1 MNNVWHEGRRKA
13 FVWGVR
19 GMPTRTEGWQ
29 AWVSER
35 HGDAP
40 VFLESKAG
48 PNRISLQKTPM
59 KTTTLACLFSIAL
72 FLPAFGQTPTP
83 TSTPAPSPS
92 VSATAVAS
100 ASAGASISPA
110 ASATPDD
117 EDSIERSVSKKL
129 KRHFSVTSPAVTVT
143 KHHRNGDDFDVDDGA
158 LMAIPIVGIIFSTLF
173 GAPVLV
179 VGAIMFFSYLKSRSL
194 HRTVRDMVAKGQPVP
209 PALFAPPPAIRARSD
224 MRRGV
229 VLMMV
234 GFGLMI
240 FFGAVNDW
248 ENGVWAIGIIPFLI
262 GAGYLLV
269 WKFEGP
275 KDTDKAPPL
284 P

>member
-1 MNNVWHEGRRKA
+1 
-13 FVWGVR
+13 
-19 GMPTRTEGWQ
+19 
-29 AWVSER
+29 
-35 HGDAP
+35 
-40 VFLESKAG
+40 
-48 PNRISLQKTPM
+48 M
-59 KTTTLACLFSIAL
+59 KTTILTCLGSIAL
-72 FLPAFGQTPTP
+72 ALTAFGQSP
-83 TSTPAPSPS
+83 TSAPSPS

-110 ASATPDD
+110 ASATPED

-129 KRHFSVTSPAVTVT
+129 KRHFSITSPSGVTVT
-143 KHHRNGDDFDVDDGA
+143 RRHNDGGDFDVDNSA
-158 LMAIPIVGIIFSTLF
+158 WMAVPIVAVIFLTLF

-194 HRTVRDMVAKGQPVP
+194 HRTVREMVEKGQPVP
-209 PALFAPPPAIRARSD
+209 PALFAPPPAVRARSD

-229 VLMMV
+229 VLVMV

-248 ENGVWAIGIIPFLI
+248 EGGVWALGIIPFLI
-262 GAGYLLV
+262 GVGHLLV
-269 WKFEGP
+269 WKLEGP

>member
-1 MNNVWHEGRRKA
+1 
-13 FVWGVR
+13 
-19 GMPTRTEGWQ
+19 
-29 AWVSER
+29 
-35 HGDAP
+35 
-40 VFLESKAG
+40 
-48 PNRISLQKTPM
+48 M
-59 KTTTLACLFSIAL
+59 KTTILTCLCSIAL
-72 FLPAFGQTPTP
+72 VWTAFGESP
-83 TSTPAPSPS
+83 TPAPSPS

-110 ASATPDD
+110 VTATPED
-117 EDSIERSVSKKL
+117 EDSIERSVSRKL
-129 KRHFSVTSPAVTVT
+129 KRHFSVTTSPNISVSRR
-143 KHHRNGDDFDVDDGA
+143 HHDNDDFGVEDGA
-158 LMAIPIVGIIFSTLF
+158 LMAIPIIGIIFTTLF

-194 HRTVRDMVAKGQPVP
+194 HRTVREMVEKGQPVP

-248 ENGVWAIGIIPFLI
+248 EGGAWALGIIPFLI
-262 GAGYLLV
+262 GVGYLLV
-269 WKFEGP
+269 WKFESP
-275 KDTDKAPPL
+275 KDADKAPPL